1 LTAIPNFVFKSDKMP
16 NSTAS
21 SGFSDFQYGNYFAWY
36 LGGNNNSSQDQN
48 GILQIQMDIV
58 GFLAVLGEGSVLAN
72 SQVASLSWLVYIPRL
87 MPAPQALLR
96 TSRPEA
102 LQTHVGF
109 TTAVS
114 AGNHRTHINHVGH
127 VLV

>member
-1 LTAIPNFVFKSDKMP
+1 MSQTFTNFTSPGD
-16 NSTAS
+16 
-21 SGFSDFQYGNYFAWY
+21 YFAWY
-36 LGGNNNSSQDQN
+36 LGGNNNSSQPQN

-72 SQVASLSWLVYIPRL
+72 AQVASLSWLVYLPRL

-96 TSRPEA
+96 PTRLGSLNPHDGITS
-102 LQTHVGF
+102 
-109 TTAVS
+109 AVYS
-114 AGNHRTHINHVGH
+114 GNHRRHINHAGN

>member
-1 LTAIPNFVFKSDKMP
+1 MANPNFSNFTD
-16 NSTAS
+16 
-21 SGFSDFQYGNYFAWY
+21 GGYFAWY
-36 LGGNNNSSQDQN
+36 LGGSNNGTQN
-48 GILQIQMDIV
+48 LDGILQIQMDIV
-58 GFLAVLGEGSVLAN
+58 GFLAVLGEGSVLSN
-72 SQVASLSWLVYIPRL
+72 SQVASLSWLVYLPRL

-96 TSRPEA
+96 TTRPDKLEPH
-102 LQTHVGF
+102 TGF